1 MIGLALSWPFLYKL
15 NMRKFSE
22 ADKKEIQN
30 IFIMLNKAYFKDLSM
45 SEIISIGGLRKYL
58 ADLYDEI
65 DRDLKEVADAT
76 TLNNAIANSVVDP
89 IKIDM
94 GKTKK
99 KVKA

>member
-1 MIGLALSWPFLYKL
+1 
-15 NMRKFSE
+15 MRKFSE

-30 IFIMLNKAYFKDLSM
+30 IFIMLNKAHFKDLSM

>member
-1 MIGLALSWPFLYKL
+1 
-15 NMRKFSE
+15 MRKFTE

-30 IFIMLNKAYFKDLSM
+30 IFIMLNKAHFKDLAM

-76 TLNNAIANSVVDP
+76 ALNNAIVNSVVDP
-89 IKIDM
+89 IKTDM

-99 KVKA
+99 KVRA